1 MILNPVK
8 TELRPGQITQDLV
21 EGLLITASYK
31 DSVILINMYSNTQG
45 PAVTLRKH
53 AGSETWYLLDSLA
66 LQPQALTSEND
77 WGALQGSILTI
88 QEGNLWSG
96 SPDME
101 DIPTHRDPETE
112 RGMF

>member
-53 AGSETWYLLDSLA
+53 AGSDSWYLLESLA
-66 LQPQALTSEND
+66 LQPQALTSENTAPVMKN
-77 WGALQGSILTI
+77 GLT
-88 QEGNLWSG
+88 LT
-96 SPDME
+96 P
-101 DIPTHRDPETE
+101 
-112 RGMF
+112 RGRQ